1 MRNLSLLGL
10 TLLLAACG
18 GAEEE
23 PDDGGG
29 TPSLS
34 LTAPANYASNLT
46 GVQTISATAVSGT
59 VGVEFQLDGATL
71 GSEDTVVPYAVDV
84 DTSLYPAGQHII
96 RARTRNAAGQ
106 RSAWASATV
115 SFGGSATLPQGF
127 SKNESWVSGLNSAT
141 AFTQAPDGRFFVAE
155 QGGAVRVVKNGAL
168 LAGAAHQ
175 LSVDATGERGLI
187 GLTVA
192 PDFASSGRLYVHYTS
207 PQGGAHNR
215 ISRILLSND
224 VSNGLEDTDLGLP
237 IELPNLSG
245 ATNHNGGALH
255 FGVDGKLYIGV
266 GDNANGAQAANLS
279 SVFGKLLRVNADG
292 TIPSDNPF
300 YASQAGLARAVWAYG
315 LRNPFTFAVQPVTGR
330 IHINDVGQNT
340 WEEINQGVAAAN
352 YGWPNS
358 EGPDGLQAN
367 HAAPLFSYKHSAANP
382 AGSGPGGFFT
392 GFSIA
397 GGTFYPTNGAFPA
410 SYRGN
415 YYFADYVSRFIARL
429 DLANG
434 NAAYAFARV
443 AGNPVD
449 MLVGQD
455 GALYVLTRSA
465 ITRISAN

>member
-1 MRNLSLLGL
+1 M
-10 TLLLAACG
+10 
-18 GAEEE
+18 
-23 PDDGGG
+23 
-29 TPSLS
+29 
-34 LTAPANYASNLT
+34 
-46 GVQTISATAVSGT
+46 
-59 VGVEFQLDGATL
+59 
-71 GSEDTVVPYAVDV
+71 
-84 DTSLYPAGQHII
+84 
-96 RARTRNAAGQ
+96 
-106 RSAWASATV
+106 
-115 SFGGSATLPQGF
+115 
-127 SKNESWVSGLNSAT
+127 
-141 AFTQAPDGRFFVAE
+141 
-155 QGGAVRVVKNGAL
+155 
-168 LAGAAHQ
+168 
-175 LSVDATGERGLI
+175 
-187 GLTVA
+187 
-192 PDFASSGRLYVHYTS
+192 HYTS

-292 TIPSDNPF
+292 TIPNDNPF

-397 GGTFYPTNGAFPA
+397 GGTFYPANGAFPA